1 MGLEKTLRQRRVDSA
16 ACSDVQGAT
25 KASRSGVSAAGDRKK
40 REAGEAHDDALA
52 AYISAIGRIP
62 LLSAE
67 QESAAAIEIQRT
79 EEMCWEH
86 LLLNQ
91 TCRGYL
97 GQRIHEQG
105 EWKIEERLRA
115 LCDLSKSK
123 SRAKSASLS
132 LRNEIACALRIL
144 DEEKK
149 LLRQA
154 FEHVAHERGGTGQ
167 AKFLS
172 KAKSLMREAQR
183 RRDSFVTSNLRLVV
197 SVAKKFHHHRLSL
210 NDLIQEGNIGLLK
223 SVQRFDPHKGFRFS
237 TYAHWWIRQAIERS
251 IMNKGCQI
259 RLPVHVYEQ
268 RRELAKAKH
277 ELEQNLGRE
286 PNATELSD
294 ALGVPLA
301 RVVDLMQTVP
311 SEPQSLDE
319 PFGDD
324 EGRLLMETILDPH
337 YVAVDEMV
345 SCVDDARSV
354 CDALATLSPMERDII
369 NRRFGLSLGAD
380 ETLEEIGRSYR
391 LSRERVRQIQ
401 VKGLRKI
408 ADFCA
413 DPSALVL

>member
-1 MGLEKTLRQRRVDSA
+1 MGFEKKLRKGRIDSA
-16 ACSDVQGAT
+16 TRTLAVGQARTVHTDVHVV
-25 KASRSGVSAAGDRKK
+25 KKK
-40 REAGEAHDDALA
+40 RAGSEAHDDALA

-67 QESAAAIEIQRT
+67 DESKAAMEIQRV
-79 EEMCWEH
+79 EESCWMH
-86 LLLNQ
+86 LLQ
-91 TCRGYL
+91 SKKCRDFL
-97 GQRIHEQG
+97 GSELVIVG
-105 EWKIEERLRA
+105 ELELAEKISA
-115 LCDLSKSK
+115 LPSTPK
-123 SRAKSASLS
+123 KSAAGKQSAS
-132 LRNEIACALRIL
+132 PSTSFTEAAFTLRVF

-149 LLRQA
+149 LLRRTMQNI
-154 FEHVAHERGGTGQ
+154 GTEKTETSSSQ
-167 AKFLS
+167 FLREAKCLY
-172 KAKSLMREAQR
+172 REAQR
-183 RRDSFVTSNLRLVV
+183 RRNDFVTSNLRLVV

-277 ELEQNLGRE
+277 DLEQSMGRA
-286 PNATELSD
+286 PDPTELSK
-294 ALGVPLA
+294 ALGVPLS

-319 PFGDD
+319 PVGDD
-324 EGRLLMETILDPH
+324 EGRLLMETILDPQ

-354 CDALATLSPMERDII
+354 REALANLSPMERDII
-369 NRRFGLSLGAD
+369 NRRFGLSLGDD
-380 ETLEEIGRSYR
+380 ETLEEIGKSYR

-408 ADFCA
+408 AEFCA
-413 DPSALVL
+413 DPSPVLV

>member
-1 MGLEKTLRQRRVDSA
+1 MGFEKKRQKGRIDSGKPTLVVGPARTVHTDVIVTKKKRV
-16 ACSDVQGAT
+16 
-25 KASRSGVSAAGDRKK
+25 AGD
-40 REAGEAHDDALA
+40 AHDDALA

-67 QESAAAIEIQRT
+67 DESKAAMELQRV
-79 EEMCWEH
+79 EEACWMH
-86 LLLNQ
+86 LLQSKQCLDF
-91 TCRGYL
+91 L
-97 GQRIHEQG
+97 GIELISVGEPELANRIS
-105 EWKIEERLRA
+105 A
-115 LCDLSKSK
+115 LSSTSKS
-123 SRAKSASLS
+123 SASAKHAASISLS
-132 LRNEIACALRIL
+132 DVAFALRVF

-149 LLRQA
+149 LFRRTMQIIEKEKAKASTLQFLR
-154 FEHVAHERGGTGQ
+154 
-167 AKFLS
+167 
-172 KAKSLMREAQR
+172 KAKSLNREAQR
-183 RRDSFVTSNLRLVV
+183 RRNDFVTSNLRLVV

-277 ELEQNLGRE
+277 DLEQSMGRE
-286 PNATELSD
+286 PTPTELSE
-294 ALGVPLA
+294 ALGVSLS

-319 PFGDD
+319 PIGDD
-324 EGRLLMETILDPH
+324 EGRLLMETILDPQ

-354 CDALATLSPMERDII
+354 REAMANLSPMERDII
-369 NRRFGLSLGAD
+369 NRRFGLSLGED

-408 ADFCA
+408 AEFCA
-413 DPSALVL
+413 DPSPVLA